1 MAFNDKSIYKSF
13 IASASITAFQLVKFD
28 NAGKVT
34 PCTASTDVPVGV
46 SQQTVSS
53 GDIVNVL
60 ILGLTRVIAG
70 ETLASGTDY
79 FVMPGLAGKVY
90 AYASAGAGVQIAVG
104 RYLPNDV
111 NTGGSNNEQIE
122 ILFSPCLGV

>member
-1 MAFNDKSIYKSF
+1 MAFNDQSIYKSL
-13 IASASITAFQLVKFD
+13 IASASITAFQLVKLD

-53 GDIVNVL
+53 GDVVNVL

-70 ETLASGTDY
+70 GTITSGTHF

-90 AYASAGAGVQIAVG
+90 AYDGTGEGTQVIAG
-104 RYLPNDV
+104 RYLANDV
-111 NTGGSNNEQIE
+111 NTAGSANEQIE